1 MLKILFVFV
10 YIIQIRRLKE
20 HVLLQLP
27 PLRRQIISLTLKK
40 SDISQ
45 AVATIDLLK
54 GRTSGNSDGKEVEGS
69 SNDESCAKDV
79 EKAFENLKFVAED
92 VRVESSERVDGMF

>member
-1 MLKILFVFV
+1 M
-10 YIIQIRRLKE
+10 
-20 HVLLQLP
+20 QLP

-54 GRTSGNSDGKEVEGS
+54 GRTSGNSCAKEAEGV
-69 SNDESCAKDV
+69 NHDASCAKDV
-79 EKAFENLKFVAED
+79 GKAFENLKFVAED
-92 VRVESSERVDGMF
+92 VQVESPERVDGMF

>member
-1 MLKILFVFV
+1 M
-10 YIIQIRRLKE
+10 
-20 HVLLQLP
+20 QLP

-54 GRTSGNSDGKEVEGS
+54 GRTSGNSGAKEAEGVTS
-69 SNDESCAKDV
+69 DELCAKDV

-92 VRVESSERVDGMF
+92 VQGESPERVDGMF